1 MPTLFFTRQGLMID
15 KIDSANII
23 IKDKIDAS
31 LIDKKRSKIVQ
42 NLSKNIKIDGFRKGK
57 VPTKIIESR
66 YNDKITQD
74 SQNEA
79 LNEHIQSQLKDANIE
94 QSSVIGSAIF
104 TKFEVVNG
112 NIEFEAKLGLLPK
125 VNLDDLSKTIPALNL
140 KSIAKKDIDER
151 LKIFAKNS
159 GNLIESEKAL
169 ENGDVANINFEGFID
184 GEAFEGGS
192 AKDFDLEL
200 GSKSFIEG
208 FEEGLIGLKKGDST
222 SLNLTFPKDYAQHLA
237 NKSVEFKVQINSVK
251 QRESAKI
258 DDDLAKKIL
267 LDNKDAKLED
277 LETYIK
283 TQLENEAKHNAFNEA
298 KPILAENLIKNIA
311 FDLPSNIIEQEMD
324 IIFRNSLQRLKEEEL
339 KELQENMD
347 KAKQKRESFKGEA
360 EKSVKLTFIVDT
372 YAKQNN
378 IQVSDNELY
387 QMLYYEAMMSGRN
400 PREVVENYE
409 KSGMFPAIKMTILE
423 NKVLNHI
430 LEASLAKDS
439 NKESKKDSKADK

>member
-1 MPTLFFTRQGLMID
+1 MVE
-15 KIDSANII
+15 KIDSANIT
-23 IKDKIDAS
+23 IKDKIDAD
-31 LIDKKRSKIVQ
+31 LITKKRTKIVQ
-42 NLSKNIKIDGFRKGK
+42 NLAKSVKIDGFRKGK
-57 VPTKIIESR
+57 IPTKIIESR
-66 YNDKITQD
+66 YDDKITQD

-79 LNEHIQSQLKDANIE
+79 LNENIKTHLKNANIE
-94 QSSVIGSAIF
+94 ENSVIGSAVF

-125 VNLDDLSKTIPALNL
+125 VDLSDLSKAIPSLKL

-159 GNLIESEKAL
+159 GNLIEKDKAL

-184 GEAFEGGS
+184 GVVFDGGS
-192 AKDFDLEL
+192 AKNFDLEI
-200 GSKSFIEG
+200 GSKSFIDG
-208 FEEGLIGLKKGDST
+208 FESGLIGLKKGDSK
-222 SLNLTFPKDYAQHLA
+222 SLKLTFPKDYAQHLA
-237 NKSVEFKVQINSVK
+237 NKNVEFKVQVNSVK
-251 QRESAKI
+251 ERESAKI

-277 LETYIK
+277 LEIYVK
-283 TQLENEAKHNAFNEA
+283 TQLENEAKNNAFNEA
-298 KPILAENLIKNIA
+298 KPILVENLIKNIA
-311 FDLPSNIIEQEMD
+311 FDLPTNIIEQEMD
-324 IIFRNSLQRLKEEEL
+324 IIFRNSLQSLKEDEL
-339 KELQENMD
+339 KDLQENID
-347 KAKQKRESFKGEA
+347 KAKAKRETFKNEA

-378 IQVSDNELY
+378 IQVSNNELY

-400 PREVVENYE
+400 PKEVVENYE

-430 LEASLAKDS
+430 LETSIDS
-439 NKESKKDSKADK
+439 SKKVDLKGKNAKSADSSDKHNKDPK